1 MKIKTHGKIILI
13 GEHSVVYGKPAIAIP
28 FMDKELELTIKDSNE
43 NYLCSDF
50 YNGKIKDL
58 DGRLLGFKNLI
69 KTFTDK
75 YKISDKV
82 KILIKSDIPLQRGMG
97 SSASIAVAIAKG
109 LYEHFKI
116 DYDIDKIIDLANI
129 SEKYVHGNPSGIDIE
144 TIARDRAIWYIK
156 NKEIIDFPIDLNGY
170 LVISDS
176 GIKGSTKEAVADV
189 RALYD
194 SDDRYKSYVESLG
207 ELTFSAK
214 QAIKKNNLE
223 SLGKTMDKAQ
233 VYLREL
239 SVSDPIIEEMIRLS
253 KDAGALGAKLTGG
266 GRGGCMIALSPD
278 LQTAEN
284 IKKKLMAL
292 GKEVWISDLK
302 KLKEE

>member
-13 GEHSVVYGKPAIAIP
+13 GEHSVVYGQPAIAIP
-28 FMDKELELTIKDSNE
+28 FMDRELELRIEDSDE
-43 NYLCSDF
+43 NYLSSDF

-58 DGRLLGFKNLI
+58 DGRLLGFKKLI

-75 YKISDKV
+75 YKISDKF

-109 LYEHFKI
+109 LYEYFKI

-194 SDDRYKSYVESLG
+194 SDDKYKSYVENLG
-207 ELTFSAK
+207 KLTFSAK

-253 KDAGALGAKLTGG
+253 KDSGALGAKLTGG

-278 LQTAEN
+278 IKTAEK
-284 IKKKLMAL
+284 IKKKLNDL

>member
-13 GEHSVVYGKPAIAIP
+13 GEHSVVYGQPAIAIP
-28 FMDKELELTIKDSNE
+28 FMDRELELRIEDSDE
-43 NYLCSDF
+43 NYLSSDF

-58 DGRLLGFKNLI
+58 DGRLLGFKKLI

-82 KILIKSDIPLQRGMG
+82 KIMIKSDIPLQRGMG

-109 LYEHFKI
+109 LYEYFKI

-156 NKEIIDFPIDLNGY
+156 NKETIDFPIDLDGY

-194 SDDRYKSYVESLG
+194 SDDKYKSYVESLG

-214 QAIKKNNLE
+214 QAIKENNLK
-223 SLGKTMDKAQ
+223 SLGEIMDKAQ

-278 LQTAEN
+278 IKTAEK
-284 IKKKLMAL
+284 IKEKLKAL

>member
-13 GEHSVVYGKPAIAIP
+13 GEHSVVYGQPAIAIP
-28 FMDKELELTIKDSNE
+28 FMDRELELKIEDSDE

-58 DGRLLGFKNLI
+58 DGRLLGFKKLI

-82 KILIKSDIPLQRGMG
+82 KIMIKSDIPLQRGMG

-109 LYEHFKI
+109 LYEYFKI
-116 DYDIDKIIDLANI
+116 DYDINKIIDLANI

-156 NKEIIDFPIDLNGY
+156 NKETIDFPIDLDGY

-176 GIKGSTKEAVADV
+176 GIKGSTKEAVSDV
-189 RALYD
+189 KTLYD
-194 SDDRYKSYVESLG
+194 KDDKYKSYVESLG

-214 QAIKKNNLE
+214 QAIKEHNLKL
-223 SLGKTMDKAQ
+223 LGEIMDKAQ

-239 SVSDPIIEEMIRLS
+239 SVSDPIIEEMIRLA

-278 LQTAEN
+278 IKTAEK
-284 IKKKLMAL
+284 IKEKLKAL

>member
-28 FMDKELELTIKDSNE
+28 FMDRELELTIKDSNE

-116 DYDIDKIIDLANI
+116 DYDIDKIMTEIFNRENEKKMWYEAYTPGEEIHRGFDWWGLVQI
-129 SEKYVHGNPSGIDIE
+129 SKYLHQI
-144 TIARDRAIWYIK
+144 T
-156 NKEIIDFPIDLNGY
+156 
-170 LVISDS
+170 
-176 GIKGSTKEAVADV
+176 
-189 RALYD
+189 
-194 SDDRYKSYVESLG
+194 
-207 ELTFSAK
+207 
-214 QAIKKNNLE
+214 
-223 SLGKTMDKAQ
+223 
-233 VYLREL
+233 
-239 SVSDPIIEEMIRLS
+239 
-253 KDAGALGAKLTGG
+253 
-266 GRGGCMIALSPD
+266 
-278 LQTAEN
+278 
-284 IKKKLMAL
+284 KKK
-292 GKEVWISDLK
+292 KDIHS
-302 KLKEE
+302 